1 MEVFISLLPLGKRV
15 GWNRFYLGGV
25 GVLEGT

>member
-1 MEVFISLLPLGKRV
+1 MEVFISLLPLEKRV